1 MTAAELIAKC
11 FAARTAAHMA
21 HLQTRSYAQHMALGD
36 LYGGLGDWAD
46 AFAESYQGL
55 FGIIEQ
61 YPDTPLPTGDAL
73 QWVLAM
79 NKEVRAGRDTASRG
93 KTELANQ
100 IDELLTLLNSTYY
113 KLRNL
118 S

>member
-1 MTAAELIAKC
+1 MTAEELIAKC

-21 HLQTRSYAQHMALGD
+21 HLQTRSYAQHMALAGF
-36 LYGGLGDWAD
+36 YEGLGDWVD

-61 YPDTPLPTGDAL
+61 YPDAPLPTGDVL

-79 NKEVRAGRDTASRG
+79 NKDVRAAREEVSRDKS
-93 KTELANQ
+93 ELANQ
-100 IDELLTLLNSTYY
+100 IDELLTLLDSTYY

-118 S
+118 K